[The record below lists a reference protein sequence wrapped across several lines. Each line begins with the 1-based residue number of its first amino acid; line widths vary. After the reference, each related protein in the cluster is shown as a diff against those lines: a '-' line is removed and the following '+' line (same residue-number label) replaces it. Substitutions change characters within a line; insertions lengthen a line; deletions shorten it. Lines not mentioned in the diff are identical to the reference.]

1 MSSTIVI
8 RNVNPD
14 DKFWIR
20 REAKRRGLSMEEFV
34 RRILHQARNNSD
46 ECLKP
51 STAFQRHFGVDNGID
66 LPLSK
71 RYGYK
76 PISLNDENAT

>member
-1 MSSTIVI
+1 MSCTIVI

-14 DKFWIR
+14 DKIWIM

-34 RRILHQARNNSD
+34 RRILHQARKNSD

-51 STAFQRHFGVDNGID
+51 STAFQRHFGGENGID

-76 PISLNDENAT
+76 PISLTNEDAT